1 MSDNKKILVVDDDQD
16 LLMGLGMRL
25 RASGYDVVT
34 ASDSYTAVATARK
47 ESPNLMILDLGL
59 PAGEGFLVMERMQT
73 ISDLSNLPVIVLSA
87 RDPIGNRDKSHRL
100 GARAYFKKPANNN
113 DLLEAIEDALS
124 ASV

>member
-16 LLMGLGMRL
+16 LLLGLGMRL

-34 ASDSYTAVATARK
+34 ATDSYTALATGRR
-47 ESPNLMILDLGL
+47 ERPDLVILDLGL
-59 PAGEGFLVMERMQT
+59 PAGEGFLVMERMRT
-73 ISDLSNLPVIVLSA
+73 INDLATTPVIVLSA

-113 DLLEAIEDALS
+113 DLLEAIEDAL
-124 ASV
+124 AVTA